1 MRLWTNIFLPVK
13 ALLEFLLTFKDET
26 IAHKLNDTHKS
37 NAGLLLLGA
46 FADWVGNRLSLYLME
61 AGTDKGQDPLEI
73 RAFWQKERTATLIRI
88 VSKLR
93 FFFGGDG
100 GIRTHVP
107 FYRQLDFET
116 HSPFVLWQNIDPL
129 ERTCRKLGNAEYS
142 RIILKFNHHY
152 VLKSRKPSVFNGF
165 E

>member
-73 RAFWQKERTATLIRI
+73 RAFRQKESTATLIHI

-93 FFFGGDG
+93 CFFGGDG

-107 FYRQLDFET
+107 ISRQNDFELLT
-116 HSPFVLWQNIDPL
+116 GEIPPVRSGAQ
-129 ERTCRKLGNAEYS
+129 ECRPG
-142 RIILKFNHHY
+142 
-152 VLKSRKPSVFNGF
+152 SRKILY
-165 E
+165 

>member
-26 IAHKLNDTHKS
+26 IAHKLNATHKS

-93 FFFGGDG
+93 FFFGGPEGD
-100 GIRTHVP
+100 RT
-107 FYRQLDFET
+107 LDLT
-116 HSPFVLWQNIDPL
+116 DAN
-129 ERTCRKLGNAEYS
+129 RTLSQTELRAQINS
-142 RIILKFNHHY
+142 S
-152 VLKSRKPSVFNGF
+152 KSGT
-165 E
+165 EE